1 MGGRYPFTETGERV
15 VSDAIDHAA
24 GLTPQDAL
32 YQTRR
37 LRPEFVDGA
46 EQCRQSVLTPAED
59 QSLATGLRLAL
70 ALRMA
75 KLNDYAGLQRDY
87 QAQLA
92 QLAQH
97 QPSAELQA
105 LAEGAVPAGE
115 PLATIARHTD
125 LITQQP
131 MQATEHHIRL
141 LEQAG
146 LTHPQIVALSELIAF
161 VNFQTRV
168 AAGLRLLRSA

>member
-1 MGGRYPFTETGERV
+1 M
-15 VSDAIDHAA
+15 SDAIDRAV
-24 GLTPQDAL
+24 GLNAEDAL
-32 YQTRR
+32 YATRR

-46 EQCRQSVLTPAED
+46 EQCRLSVLAPNDD
-59 QSLATGLRLAL
+59 QGLAPDVRLAL
-70 ALRMA
+70 AQRMA
-75 KLNDYAGLQRDY
+75 QLNGDAELQRDY

-92 QLAQH
+92 AL
-97 QPSAELQA
+97 QPSDA
-105 LAEGAVPAGE
+105 LLTLAAGASDLAE

-125 LITQQP
+125 LVTRQP
-131 MQATEHHIRL
+131 MNATEQHIRL

-146 LTHPQIVALSELIAF
+146 LSNPQIVALSELIAF

>member
-1 MGGRYPFTETGERV
+1 M
-15 VSDAIDHAA
+15 SDAIDRAV
-24 GLTPQDAL
+24 GLNAEDAL
-32 YQTRR
+32 YATRR

-46 EQCRQSVLTPAED
+46 EQCRLSVLAPNDD
-59 QSLATGLRLAL
+59 QGLAPDVRLAL
-70 ALRMA
+70 AQRMA
-75 KLNDYAGLQRDY
+75 QLNGDAELQRDY

-92 QLAQH
+92 AL
-97 QPSAELQA
+97 QPSNALLA
-105 LAEGAVPAGE
+105 LAAGASDLAE

-125 LITQQP
+125 LVTRQP
-131 MQATEHHIRL
+131 MNATEQHIRL

-146 LTHPQIVALSELIAF
+146 LSNPQIVAISELIAF